1 MLPYKEGE
9 RIERWRRSWWNA
21 IDRVCLLGDLCREL
35 ANALDDAIVVLEK
48 RGDYETEELVQRL
61 RDLRDKAHG
70 EVE

>member
-9 RIERWRRSWWNA
+9 RIERWRRSWWNT
-21 IDRVCLLGDLCREL
+21 IDRLFLLGDLCREL

-61 RDLRDKAHG
+61 RHLRDKAHKK
-70 EVE
+70 EV